1 MWCRV
6 FMEVRDCYV
15 GKKFH
20 LLRRLC
26 LFVWLRFA
34 GKKALKCDLWITDSA
49 AHKSRHEE
57 MLILSRNVLPAYI
70 IQSALFRRP
79 ANVPRLPIVA
89 PRSL

>member
-1 MWCRV
+1 V
-6 FMEVRDCYV
+6 VSGLY
-15 GKKFH
+15 GSSG
-20 LLRRLC
+20 LLRRQEIPSASSALPFR
-26 LFVWLRFA
+26 LAAIA